1 MRAALDMEQ
10 EEKKRQENELSFSR
24 KKPEQEAQLEN
35 LAAEVRESGRKLG

>member
-1 MRAALDMEQ
+1 MRAALDMER

-35 LAAEVRESGRKLG
+35 PAAEVRESGRKLG